1 MREGGLNKKFFQP
14 SNGTEL
20 RDASLFAKGWY
31 RGFTVV
37 RCEQRPSE
45 LAAPPF

>member
-1 MREGGLNKKFFQP
+1 MNKSNADP
-14 SNGTEL
+14 SKELEL
-20 RDASLFAKGWY
+20 RDVSLFAKGWY